1 MDDFSD
7 LAARIGTSVGELRG
21 VLILS
26 RDGLV
31 LGAFPEDD
39 DSMKPAWVKFASM
52 GDPEKAFVEFGN
64 ELWAY
69 VRRGPY
75 AAFAIAGVAVRPGL
89 LLEQLE
95 QAILVAEESRSK
107 REGLR
112 VPDAPVEAPKGKPRT
127 TLHPEPPEK
136 EPVEEPVVV
145 HAEAATSEAAV
156 SAGAA
161 APPVADAPE
170 VVTSSSSGSGA
181 EPKPEPELEPESAS
195 EQDAQQDAQRPPA
208 RSSVFGPRPTSDE
221 ESGGDE
227 GEVDRVLLAQEF
239 SRLLQESGSHDEETP

>member
-31 LGAFPEDD
+31 LGSFPEDD
-39 DSMKPAWVKFASM
+39 ETLKPMWLRFASM
-52 GDPEKAFVEFGN
+52 GDPEKAFVEFGG
-64 ELWAY
+64 ELWTY

-75 AAFAIAGVAVRPGL
+75 AAFAVAGTGVRPGL

-95 QAILVAEESRSK
+95 QAVLVAEEARSK

-112 VPDAPVEAPKGKPRT
+112 VPEGAPVEAPKGKPRT
-127 TLHPEPPEK
+127 TLHPEPPK
-136 EPVEEPVVV
+136 PAEEPVVV
-145 HAEAATSEAAV
+145 HADATTEAVAA
-156 SAGAA
+156 
-161 APPVADAPE
+161 ADAPAPVAE
-170 VVTSSSSGSGA
+170 APQVIA
-181 EPKPEPELEPESAS
+181 EPDASAQRDASAEPEPPQTAEPES
-195 EQDAQQDAQRPPA
+195 QPA
-208 RSSVFGPRPTSDE
+208 PQRSSVFGPRPPSDE
-221 ESGGDE
+221 DSGGDE

>member
-31 LGAFPEDD
+31 LGSFPEDD

-52 GDPEKAFVEFGN
+52 GDPDKAFVEFGS

-75 AAFAIAGVAVRPGL
+75 AAFAVAGVGVRPGL

-112 VPDAPVEAPKGKPRT
+112 VPDAPVEAPKSKPRT
-127 TLHPEPPEK
+127 TLHPEPAEK
-136 EPVEEPVVV
+136 EAVEEPVVV
-145 HAEAATSEAAV
+145 HAQAV
-156 SAGAA
+156 SETTAEATAVVAA
-161 APPVADAPE
+161 EDSAPPEVAEPEPAPE
-170 VVTSSSSGSGA
+170 A
-181 EPKPEPELEPESAS
+181 PPK
-195 EQDAQQDAQRPPA
+195 PA
-208 RSSVFGPRPTSDE
+208 RSSVFGPRPPGDE
-221 ESGGDE
+221 GGDE

>member
-52 GDPEKAFVEFGN
+52 GDPDKAFVEFGN

-127 TLHPEPPEK
+127 TLHPEPQEK

-156 SAGAA
+156 SAEAA
-161 APPVADAPE
+161 APPAADAPE
-170 VVTSSSSGSGA
+170 VVS
-181 EPKPEPELEPESAS
+181 EPDAKPEAAS
-195 EQDAQQDAQRPPA
+195 EPDAQPPA
-208 RSSVFGPRPTSDE
+208 RRSSVFGPASTSDD
-221 ESGGDE
+221 ESGGEE
-227 GEVDRVLLAQEF
+227 GEIDRVMLAQEF

>member
-31 LGAFPEDD
+31 LGQFPEDD
-39 DSMKPAWVKFASM
+39 TTTKPAWIKFATM

-64 ELWAY
+64 ELWTY

-75 AAFAIAGVAVRPGL
+75 AAFAVAGVGVRPGL

-95 QAILVAEESRSK
+95 QAVLVAEEARSK

-112 VPDAPVEAPKGKPRT
+112 VPEAPVEAPKGKPRT
-127 TLHPEPPEK
+127 PLHPEQPK

-145 HAEAATSEAAV
+145 HAEVAAEAAADAV
-156 SAGAA
+156 AA
-161 APPVADAPE
+161 AEAAPAPAAEAPE
-170 VVTSSSSGSGA
+170 TA
-181 EPKPEPELEPESAS
+181 PEPPPEPETEPAPKR
-195 EQDAQQDAQRPPA
+195 AP
-208 RSSVFGPRPTSDE
+208 RSSVFGPSGDD
-221 ESGGDE
+221 SGGDE

>member
-31 LGAFPEDD
+31 LGSFPEDD

-112 VPDAPVEAPKGKPRT
+112 VPEAPVEAPKSKPRT
-127 TLHPEPPEK
+127 TLHPEPQTK

-145 HAEAATSEAAV
+145 HAEAATADAA
-156 SAGAA
+156 SPGAA
-161 APPVADAPE
+161 AQPVAEAP
-170 VVTSSSSGSGA
+170 GA
-181 EPKPEPELEPESAS
+181 VLEPEPVPEPEPAPP
-195 EQDAQQDAQRPPA
+195 RP
-208 RSSVFGPRPTSDE
+208 SVFGPPPPADE

>member
-52 GDPEKAFVEFGN
+52 GDPDKAFVEFGT

-127 TLHPEPPEK
+127 TLHPEPQEK

-145 HAEAATSEAAV
+145 HAEATSQAAV
-156 SAGAA
+156 SAEAV
-161 APPVADAPE
+161 PPSVADAPE
-170 VVTSSSSGSGA
+170 VLTGSDA
-181 EPKPEPELEPESAS
+181 EPEAAS
-195 EQDAQQDAQRPPA
+195 EAEEQPA
-208 RSSVFGPRPTSDE
+208 SPRSSVFGPASTGDE

-227 GEVDRVLLAQEF
+227 GEVDRVMLAQEF
-239 SRLLQESGSHDEETP
+239 SRLLQESGSRDEETP

>member
-39 DSMKPAWVKFASM
+39 DSVKPAWLKFASM

-127 TLHPEPPEK
+127 TLHPEPQEK

-145 HAEAATSEAAV
+145 HAEAAASEPAV

-161 APPVADAPE
+161 ASPVADAPE
-170 VVTSSSSGSGA
+170 VVSGSAA
-181 EPKPEPELEPESAS
+181 EPAS
-195 EQDAQQDAQRPPA
+195 EPASKPDAEEETEQESESVPR

>member
-39 DSMKPAWVKFASM
+39 DTMKPAWVRFASM

-75 AAFAIAGVAVRPGL
+75 AAFAIAGIAVRPGL

-107 REGLR
+107 REGLK

-127 TLHPEPPEK
+127 PLHPEAPK
-136 EPVEEPVVV
+136 EPLEEPVIV
-145 HAEAATSEAAV
+145 HAQATTDAV
-156 SAGAA
+156 SASAPEPPVTEAPVEVPAPAQPEPEPAQAA
-161 APPVADAPE
+161 ASEPAGAPPEAPE
-170 VVTSSSSGSGA
+170 STEGSSSG
-181 EPKPEPELEPESAS
+181 E
-195 EQDAQQDAQRPPA
+195 
-208 RSSVFGPRPTSDE
+208 
-221 ESGGDE
+221 E

-239 SRLLQESGSHDEETP
+239 SRLLQETGSHDEETP

>member
-31 LGAFPEDD
+31 LGAFPDETI
-39 DSMKPAWVKFASM
+39 SKPAWVKFASM

-75 AAFAIAGVAVRPGL
+75 AAFAVSGVNVRPGL

-95 QAILVAEESRSK
+95 QAILVAEEARSK

-112 VPDAPVEAPKGKPRT
+112 VPEAAVQAPTGKPRT
-127 TLHPEPPEK
+127 TLHPEPQQTEK
-136 EPVEEPVVV
+136 VEEPVIV
-145 HAEAATSEAAV
+145 HADTATEAV
-156 SAGAA
+156 AA
-161 APPVADAPE
+161 APEVASVPAAETAAPAPE
-170 VVTSSSSGSGA
+170 AASPPPPAAKPAPPASDEDDSSG
-181 EPKPEPELEPESAS
+181 
-195 EQDAQQDAQRPPA
+195 
-208 RSSVFGPRPTSDE
+208 
-221 ESGGDE
+221 E

-239 SRLLQESGSHDEETP
+239 SRLLQETGSHDEETP

>member
-31 LGAFPEDD
+31 L
-39 DSMKPAWVKFASM
+39 ASM
-52 GDPEKAFVEFGN
+52 GDPDKAFVEFGS

-75 AAFAIAGVAVRPGL
+75 AAFAVAGVGVRPGL

-112 VPDAPVEAPKGKPRT
+112 VPEAPVEAPKSKPRT
-127 TLHPEPPEK
+127 TLHPEPAEK

-145 HAEAATSEAAV
+145 HAQAV
-156 SAGAA
+156 SETTAEAEPTPVAA
-161 APPVADAPE
+161 AESTSAPPEDVAETELAQEAP
-170 VVTSSSSGSGA
+170 
-181 EPKPEPELEPESAS
+181 PK
-195 EQDAQQDAQRPPA
+195 PA
-208 RSSVFGPRPTSDE
+208 RSSVFGPRPPGDE
-221 ESGGDE
+221 GGDE
-227 GEVDRVLLAQEF
+227 GEVDRVMLAQEF

>member
-52 GDPEKAFVEFGN
+52 GDPDKAFVEFGT

-75 AAFAIAGVAVRPGL
+75 AAFAIAGIAVRPGL

-127 TLHPEPPEK
+127 TLHPEPQEK

-145 HAEAATSEAAV
+145 HAEAATSQAAV
-156 SAGAA
+156 SAEA
-161 APPVADAPE
+161 APPSVADAPE
-170 VVTSSSSGSGA
+170 VLTGSDA
-181 EPKPEPELEPESAS
+181 EPEAASEPE
-195 EQDAQQDAQRPPA
+195 EQPA
-208 RSSVFGPRPTSDE
+208 ARRSSVFGPASTGDE

-227 GEVDRVLLAQEF
+227 GEVDRVMLAQEF
-239 SRLLQESGSHDEETP
+239 SRLLQESGSRDEETP

>member
-31 LGAFPEDD
+31 LGSFPEDD
-39 DSMKPAWVKFASM
+39 DTMKPAWVKFASM
-52 GDPEKAFVEFGN
+52 GDPDKAFVEFGN

-75 AAFAIAGVAVRPGL
+75 AAFAVAGVAVRPGL

-112 VPDAPVEAPKGKPRT
+112 VPEAPVEAPKGKPRT
-127 TLHPEPPEK
+127 TLHPEPQPK

-145 HAEAATSEAAV
+145 HAEAAASEAAV
-156 SAGAA
+156 AA
-161 APPVADAPE
+161 DAAVPPVADPPE
-170 VVTSSSSGSGA
+170 VVT
-181 EPKPEPELEPESAS
+181 EPDAEPELEPEAAS
-195 EQDAQQDAQRPPA
+195 EPDAQPA
-208 RSSVFGPRPTSDE
+208 ARRSSVFGPASTADE
-221 ESGGDE
+221 ESGGEE
-227 GEVDRVLLAQEF
+227 GEIDRVMLAQEF

>member
-39 DSMKPAWVKFASM
+39 DGMKPAWVKFASM

-75 AAFAIAGVAVRPGL
+75 AAFAIAGVGVRPGL

-112 VPDAPVEAPKGKPRT
+112 VPEAPVEAPKSKPRT
-127 TLHPEPPEK
+127 TLHPEPQEK

-145 HAEAATSEAAV
+145 HAEATTEV
-156 SAGAA
+156 VAA
-161 APPVADAPE
+161 AETTTVPVAEAPA
-170 VVTSSSSGSGA
+170 TPAAS
-181 EPKPEPELEPESAS
+181 EPEPAPEPEP
-195 EQDAQQDAQRPPA
+195 RPTP
-208 RSSVFGPRPTSDE
+208 RSSVFGPPPPSDE
-221 ESGGDE
+221 GGDE

>member
-31 LGAFPEDD
+31 LGSFPDDD

-52 GDPEKAFVEFGN
+52 GDPDKAFVEFGS

-75 AAFAIAGVAVRPGL
+75 AAFAVAGVGVRPGL

-112 VPDAPVEAPKGKPRT
+112 VPEAPVEAPKSKPRT
-127 TLHPEPPEK
+127 TLHPEPAEK

-145 HAEAATSEAAV
+145 HAQAATDATATAEATPVVAAEEPSTPLV
-156 SAGAA
+156 AGEDS
-161 APPVADAPE
+161 APPE
-170 VVTSSSSGSGA
+170 V
-181 EPKPEPELEPESAS
+181 PEPEPAPEA
-195 EQDAQQDAQRPPA
+195 PPKPA
-208 RSSVFGPRPTSDE
+208 RSSVFGPRPPGDE
-221 ESGGDE
+221 GGDE

>member
-31 LGAFPEDD
+31 LGSFPEDD

-52 GDPEKAFVEFGN
+52 GDPDKAFVEFGS

-75 AAFAIAGVAVRPGL
+75 AAFAVAGIGVRPGL

-112 VPDAPVEAPKGKPRT
+112 VPEAPVEAPKSKPRT
-127 TLHPEPPEK
+127 TLHPEPAEK

-145 HAEAATSEAAV
+145 HAQAISEPPATPV
-156 SAGAA
+156 AA
-161 APPVADAPE
+161 AAAEASAPPEDVADVEPAPE
-170 VVTSSSSGSGA
+170 T
-181 EPKPEPELEPESAS
+181 PP
-195 EQDAQQDAQRPPA
+195 RPA
-208 RSSVFGPRPTSDE
+208 RSSVFGPRPTGE
-221 ESGGDE
+221 EGGDE

>member
-1 MDDFSD
+1 MDEFSD

-31 LGAFPEDD
+31 LGSFPDD
-39 DSMKPAWVKFASM
+39 DATTKPAWVRFATM
-52 GDPEKAFVEFGN
+52 GDPEKAFIEYPD

-75 AAFAIAGVAVRPGL
+75 AAFAIAGAAVRPGL

-95 QAILVAEESRSK
+95 QAILVAEEARSK
-107 REGLR
+107 RESFR
-112 VPDAPVEAPKGKPRT
+112 VPEAPEAPKSKPRT
-127 TLHPEPPEK
+127 SLHPEPKQPK
-136 EPVEEPVVV
+136 EPVEEPQVVRV
-145 HAEAATSEAAV
+145 DALAGAETGNEEAAGGQGGE
-156 SAGAA
+156 
-161 APPVADAPE
+161 
-170 VVTSSSSGSGA
+170 SGSGQTQPQA
-181 EPKPEPELEPESAS
+181 PEEEQPAPKPRRIGTPES
-195 EQDAQQDAQRPPA
+195 PA
-208 RSSVFGPRPTSDE
+208 E
-221 ESGGDE
+221 E

>member
-52 GDPEKAFVEFGN
+52 GDPDKAFVEFGN

-127 TLHPEPPEK
+127 TLHPEPQEK

-145 HAEAATSEAAV
+145 HAEAATSQAAV
-156 SAGAA
+156 SAEAA
-161 APPVADAPE
+161 APPVAQAPE
-170 VVTSSSSGSGA
+170 VVA
-181 EPKPEPELEPESAS
+181 EPEAVSDPDAEQDL
-195 EQDAQQDAQRPPA
+195 EQDAELDGEPA
-208 RSSVFGPRPTSDE
+208 ARRSSVFGPASTADD
-221 ESGGDE
+221 ESGGEE
-227 GEVDRVLLAQEF
+227 GEIDRVMLAQEF

>member
-39 DSMKPAWVKFASM
+39 DSMKPAWLKFASM

-127 TLHPEPPEK
+127 TLHPEPQEK

-145 HAEAATSEAAV
+145 HAEAATSEPAV

-161 APPVADAPE
+161 ASPVADAPE
-170 VVTSSSSGSGA
+170 VVSGSGA
-181 EPKPEPELEPESAS
+181 QPKSEPEAAS
-195 EQDAQQDAQRPPA
+195 ERDAKQELEQESEPTAR
-208 RSSVFGPRPTSDE
+208 RSSVFGPPPAADE

>member
-31 LGAFPEDD
+31 LGSFPDD
-39 DSMKPAWVKFASM
+39 DAATKPAWIRFATV
-52 GDPEKAFVEFGN
+52 GDPEKAFVEFGD

-75 AAFAIAGVAVRPGL
+75 AAFAVAGVAVRPGL

-95 QAILVAEESRSK
+95 QAILVAEEARSK
-107 REGLR
+107 RESLR
-112 VPDAPVEAPKGKPRT
+112 VPEAPEAPKGKPRT
-127 TLHPEPPEK
+127 PLHPEPKKAK
-136 EPVEEPVVV
+136 EPEPLEEPVVV
-145 HAEAATSEAAV
+145 HAEATTSTAAAAGGEEPSPQATVESAAEAQAA
-156 SAGAA
+156 SAEAPEAEAQKGDATPSPAESGAA
-161 APPVADAPE
+161 KTGPP
-170 VVTSSSSGSGA
+170 
-181 EPKPEPELEPESAS
+181 
-195 EQDAQQDAQRPPA
+195 DAQE
-208 RSSVFGPRPTSDE
+208 G
-221 ESGGDE
+221 

-239 SRLLQESGSHDEETP
+239 SRLLQETGSNDEETP

>member
-39 DSMKPAWVKFASM
+39 DTMKPAWVKFASM

-75 AAFAIAGVAVRPGL
+75 AAFAIAGIAVRPGL

-95 QAILVAEESRSK
+95 QAILVAEESRSR

-145 HAEAATSEAAV
+145 PAEAATSEAAV

-161 APPVADAPE
+161 APLAAAAPE
-170 VVTSSSSGSGA
+170 VVAESGA
-181 EPKPEPELEPESAS
+181 EPESEPEAAS
-195 EQDAQQDAQRPPA
+195 DPDAEQDAQPAPA
-208 RSSVFGPRPTSDE
+208 RSSVFGPRPTPDE

>member
-39 DSMKPAWVKFASM
+39 DSMKPAWLKFASM

-127 TLHPEPPEK
+127 TLHPEPQEK

-156 SAGAA
+156 SAEAA
-161 APPVADAPE
+161 APPAADAPE
-170 VVTSSSSGSGA
+170 VVS
-181 EPKPEPELEPESAS
+181 EPDAKPEAAS
-195 EQDAQQDAQRPPA
+195 EPDAQPPA
-208 RSSVFGPRPTSDE
+208 RRSSVFGPASTADD
-221 ESGGDE
+221 ESGGEE
-227 GEVDRVLLAQEF
+227 GEIDRVMLAQEF

>member
-127 TLHPEPPEK
+127 TLHPEPQEK

-156 SAGAA
+156 SAEAA
-161 APPVADAPE
+161 GPPVADAPE
-170 VVTSSSSGSGA
+170 VVTESGA
-181 EPKPEPELEPESAS
+181 EPELEPEAAP
-195 EQDAQQDAQRPPA
+195 EPTAR
-208 RSSVFGPRPTSDE
+208 RSSVFGPASTADE
-221 ESGGDE
+221 ESGGEE
-227 GEVDRVLLAQEF
+227 GEVDRVMLAQEF

>member
-39 DSMKPAWVKFASM
+39 DSMKPAWLKFASM

-156 SAGAA
+156 SAGAV
-161 APPVADAPE
+161 APPMAAAAPE
-170 VVTSSSSGSGA
+170 VVADSGA
-181 EPKPEPELEPESAS
+181 EPDA
-195 EQDAQQDAQRPPA
+195 EQGVQRAPA
-208 RSSVFGPRPTSDE
+208 RSSVFGPRPTPDE

>member
-127 TLHPEPPEK
+127 TLHPEPQEK

-156 SAGAA
+156 SAEAA
-161 APPVADAPE
+161 SPPVADAPE
-170 VVTSSSSGSGA
+170 VVTESGA
-181 EPKPEPELEPESAS
+181 EPEAASEPDAEPEAAPEPTA
-195 EQDAQQDAQRPPA
+195 R
-208 RSSVFGPRPTSDE
+208 RSSVFGPASTADE
-221 ESGGDE
+221 ESGGEE
-227 GEVDRVLLAQEF
+227 GEVDRVMLAQEF

>member
-31 LGAFPEDD
+31 LGSFPEDD

-52 GDPEKAFVEFGN
+52 GDPDKAFVEFGS

-75 AAFAIAGVAVRPGL
+75 AAFAVAGVGVRPGL

-112 VPDAPVEAPKGKPRT
+112 VPDAPVEAPKSKPRT
-127 TLHPEPPEK
+127 TLHPEPAEK
-136 EPVEEPVVV
+136 EAVEEPVVV
-145 HAEAATSEAAV
+145 HAQAV
-156 SAGAA
+156 SDTTAEATAVVAA
-161 APPVADAPE
+161 EDSAPPEVAEPEPAPE
-170 VVTSSSSGSGA
+170 AS
-181 EPKPEPELEPESAS
+181 PK
-195 EQDAQQDAQRPPA
+195 PA
-208 RSSVFGPRPTSDE
+208 RSSVFGPRPPGDE
-221 ESGGDE
+221 GGDE
-227 GEVDRVLLAQEF
+227 GEVDRVMLAQEF